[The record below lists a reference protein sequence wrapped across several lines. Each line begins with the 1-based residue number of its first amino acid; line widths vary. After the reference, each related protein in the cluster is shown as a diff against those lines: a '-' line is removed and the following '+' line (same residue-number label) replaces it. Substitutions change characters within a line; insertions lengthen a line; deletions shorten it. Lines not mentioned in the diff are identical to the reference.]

1 MPALQSYNYRG
12 PGLLLRLEMTLGA
25 LTGTPTRFPG
35 LRSRGSDLAEPR
47 VRPALHGDELPIYP
61 VEVVHVDVDFPVL
74 VAQCD
79 FGCLLGRTNSLL
91 RARTVVLVVA
101 VRSNIDRHCL
111 PPGCQRHL
119 FITVPACV
127 MWPTRNSL
135 GKKSHA

>member
-35 LRSRGSDLAEPR
+35 LRSCGSDLAEPR

-91 RARTVVLVVA
+91 RARRRA
-101 VRSNIDRHCL
+101 V
-111 PPGCQRHL
+111 
-119 FITVPACV
+119 
-127 MWPTRNSL
+127 
-135 GKKSHA
+135 